1 METAGLDIGNVRTL
15 RPLRVLVAA
24 RDRRFLEMARFLLA
38 RSGFEVE
45 STLRPRQVL
54 AAGDAH
60 HPNIIILDG
69 SESVAGAAR
78 SVAVVEALHPHVTVV
93 VVVEDDAPSTTVN
106 FPTFPKW
113 KSFEQLVLRL
123 ESMHLTAPPARQGA
137 GS

>member
-1 METAGLDIGNVRTL
+1 
-15 RPLRVLVAA
+15 
-24 RDRRFLEMARFLLA
+24 MARFLLA

-45 STLRPRQVL
+45 STLRPRDVL
-54 AAGDAH
+54 AAVDEH
-60 HPNIIILDG
+60 HPDIVILDG
-69 SESVAGAAR
+69 SQSVGAAAR

-93 VVVEDDAPSTTVN
+93 VVVDDDAPSPSVN

>member
-45 STLRPRQVL
+45 STTRPRDVL
-54 AAGDAH
+54 AAVDEYR
-60 HPNIIILDG
+60 PDIVILDG
-69 SESVAGAAR
+69 SESVGSAAR
-78 SVAVVEALHPHVTVV
+78 SVAVVEALYPHVTVV
-93 VVVEDDAPSTTVN
+93 VVVDDDAPPPTVN

-113 KSFEQLVLRL
+113 KSFEQLILRL
-123 ESMHLTAPPARQGA
+123 GSMHLTAPPARQET